1 MLPDL
6 RQSQVGPFAPIVA
19 ASLWLP
25 VVHPPVITRECNVTF
40 LGFAVNF
47 AQDSCISSNF
57 GRHTSVMGDS
67 AAPARKQTYKRPVP
81 PTGAP
86 EQKTA
91 HKRHNN
97 TSPANDRVGESCSC
111 CSILLRCRG
120 GGHGG
125 QVLGPLFGDQEGPHC
140 RLCHL
145 LSNLDSQTLI
155 AS

>member
-1 MLPDL
+1 MSMLPDL

-25 VVHPPVITRECNVTF
+25 VVHPPVITRDCNVTF

-67 AAPARKQTYKRPVP
+67 AARARKQTYKRPVP

-111 CSILLRCRG
+111 CSDSPSMSWWRAWRSSPGSVVRG
-120 GGHGG
+120 PRRAT
-125 QVLGPLFGDQEGPHC
+125 L
-140 RLCHL
+140 
-145 LSNLDSQTLI
+145 QTM
-155 AS
+155 SFT